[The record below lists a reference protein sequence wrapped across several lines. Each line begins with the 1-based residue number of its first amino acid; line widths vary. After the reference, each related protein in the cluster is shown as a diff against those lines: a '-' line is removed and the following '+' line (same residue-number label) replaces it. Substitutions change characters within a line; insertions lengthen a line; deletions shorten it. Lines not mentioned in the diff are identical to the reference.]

1 VAYEGAKMSQQ
12 SLTQSSETTPSLA
25 DESRRISTKA
35 DLLSLL
41 VSKGYDP
48 VSYNG
53 MGLKSGFVAKTESAT
68 ILQAVSDNLSSH
80 GVLNRIAPY
89 PLWEGEPRNAVLIE
103 SAQGTQD
110 KRAPALNRLA
120 AWVKSYRAESE
131 LFFDPASDFYSRA
144 KGAGGIFGICLP
156 LSLALEPSKLRHP
169 YDPTLGH
176 ELIHFKIDTKFDAGC
191 PTVYKVACTSSSPFP
206 DGPATNT
213 SEFLAHRF
221 NLRHA
226 LHRLEKVSSEAHA
239 AVQAFSEAQVATASE
254 LLYLGNLAKKMT
266 QFLDSFVK
274 EMITPAG
281 HVKLEGQ
288 PFAGCARVS
297 LAISSETGQEQMA
310 IWTRATSQT
319 EAHAAVYSYMERLH
333 TLSSAISEEIFQSFI
348 PPLLESQ
355 LCLFMQS
362 HLGLPSENDGQSS
375 ASFCDDRSMISTLLS
390 SGKSV
395 LNIYGANDLTLEK
408 LKREPAPIFTE
419 VRKALCG

>member
-1 VAYEGAKMSQQ
+1 MVQQ
-12 SLTQSSETTPSLA
+12 SLTQLSKATSPTA

-53 MGLKSGFVAKTESAT
+53 MGLKSGFVAKTESAA

-110 KRAPALNRLA
+110 KGATALNRLA
-120 AWVKSYRAESE
+120 AWVKGYRAESE

-156 LSLALEPSKLRHP
+156 LSLALEPAKLRHP

-226 LHRLEKVSSEAHA
+226 LQRLEKISSEPHA
-239 AVQAFSEAQVATASE
+239 AVQECSEAQVATASE

-266 QFLDSFVK
+266 QFLDSFVQ
-274 EMITPAG
+274 EMISPDG
-281 HVKLEGQ
+281 YVELEGH
-288 PFAGCARVS
+288 PFVGGARVS
-297 LAISSETGQEQMA
+297 LAISSELGQEHMA
-310 IWTRATSQT
+310 IWTRATSQK
-319 EAHAAVYSYMERLH
+319 EAYAAVYDYIERLH
-333 TLSSAISEEIFQSFI
+333 TLSSAIAEELFQSFV
-348 PPLLESQ
+348 PPLLESP
-355 LCLFMQS
+355 LCSLMQS
-362 HLGLPSENDGQSS
+362 QSGLRSENHEQAST
-375 ASFCDDRSMISTLLS
+375 SFCDDRSMISTLLS
-390 SGKSV
+390 SGRSI
-395 LNIYGANDLTLEK
+395 LNIYGGNDLTLEK